1 MKEAE
6 FYRFPRIHMQKKA
19 AAAAGQRAAGGG
31 GWGGNNRE
39 SQDGAAHSSG
49 KNSSVRLEVE
59 IWHMVWLRRWEKPA
73 GEGDL

>member
-1 MKEAE
+1 MLLQQQQQPVSELRAE
-6 FYRFPRIHMQKKA
+6 
-19 AAAAGQRAAGGG
+19 
-31 GWGGNNRE
+31 GGNNGE